1 MSDNFTRTS
10 LRFGEETIS
19 DFHAAVIVDDG
30 HIVEGSSALA
40 ALQGGQF
47 DDKKAQGVCIE
58 SREWDFNGFYI
69 TGDSKYEISDAVIDL
84 EGDGTDDFVGM
95 GAAIAAAGDAELTIN
110 NTEIHTKGIGRGT
123 LFVGGNAKVT
133 MNDCQ
138 FHAYADEPTPE
149 EMEEGRA
156 TEC

>member
-1 MSDNFTRTS
+1 MKEKTISSGVWVVKESQALSRLTIAEGASIAAPEGKYVTLTVDGVTYAPRPGTYEGDVYLTVSDNFTRTS

-69 TGDSKYEISDAVIDL
+69 ARVRKRV
-84 EGDGTDDFVGM
+84 
-95 GAAIAAAGDAELTIN
+95 
-110 NTEIHTKGIGRGT
+110 
-123 LFVGGNAKVT
+123 
-133 MNDCQ
+133 
-138 FHAYADEPTPE
+138 
-149 EMEEGRA
+149 
-156 TEC
+156 